1 MCERLSAEAV
11 RDTVNSF
18 LTGMV
23 ECVDRYRGTVDKFV
37 GDEIMALFGAPLHH
51 DGHALDAIR
60 TALDMQQT
68 HQRWMDERRSRGLEA
83 PPLGVGIATGHVVV
97 GNIGTP
103 SRMDYTALG
112 SSVNLAARLCGQAE
126 GISKSRRRH
135 RHDDLAEE
143 KLAVDAGT
151 RSGRTLN
158 DSVVARRVERPA
170 TVEQRHRQS
179 RLRVSE
185 ALTATI
191 SFLSDRTAVLRFRI
205 VR

>member
-126 GISKSRRRH
+126 GDEILTTRETH
-135 RHDDLAEE
+135 RQALMAAEAWTGE
-143 KLAVDAGT
+143 PLPHIRFAKKGSIELKNVANSID
-151 RSGRTLN
+151 
-158 DSVVARRVERPA
+158 VVRVEI
-170 TVEQRHRQS
+170 S
-179 RLRVSE
+179 
-185 ALTATI
+185 AL
-191 SFLSDRTAVLRFRI
+191 
-205 VR
+205 